1 MRPPVSVYNFINQI
15 AARFGLDVRPS
26 GMRYDFDPEAV
37 LIIRRVRAFT
47 MTPPERLFAVI
58 QASRYV
64 SEAGIPGAIVEAG
77 VWRGGSMMAAALSL
91 ASKGDTARDLYLY
104 DTYEGMSEP
113 GTKDVDV
120 RGKPA
125 TERLSGSKRTKS
137 SEMWGYSPIEDVR
150 RNMLKTGYPVDRL
163 HFVMGK
169 VEDTIPGETPRQI
182 ALLRLDTDWYE
193 STKHEMQHLYPLLA
207 SGGVL
212 ILDDYGHWQGARSAV
227 DEYLATNGIHLLL
240 SRTDASGR
248 LAIKP

>member
-1 MRPPVSVYNFINQI
+1 
-15 AARFGLDVRPS
+15 
-26 GMRYDFDPEAV
+26 MRYDFDPEAV
-37 LIIRRVRAFT
+37 SIIRRVRAFT

-64 SEAGIPGAIVEAG
+64 SDAGIPGAIVEAG

-104 DTYEGMSEP
+104 DTYEGMTEP
-113 GTKDVDV
+113 GTNDVDV
-120 RGKPA
+120 RGKTA
-125 TERLSGSKRTKS
+125 TERLSRSKKTRS

-150 RNMLKTGYPVDRL
+150 RNLLATGYPVDRL
-163 HFVMGK
+163 RFVMGK
-169 VEDTIPGETPRQI
+169 VEDTIPGETPEQI

-193 STKHEMQHLYPLLA
+193 STRHELEHLYPILA

-227 DEYLATNGIHLLL
+227 DEYLATNGLHLLL
-240 SRTDASGR
+240 NRIDASGR